1 MKNWFILFITISVS
15 VLVPQA
21 DALRETQE
29 ISNPWRVTENQIINV
44 SLVNNVHATPEKIA
58 IIKQTLLSDG
68 ILQINDNFI
77 QYGLKKHVST
87 YYFGWHGVL
96 SSITD
101 TKIPIPKN
109 FEISNL
115 PSIDGDIIV
124 ILSNI
129 KDRSGYTGYTKTI
142 LDNSQIVKAFI
153 IIFDVDSL
161 SNYQLGAIMR
171 HEFGHALG
179 LGHSSDPE
187 DLMASIIDTTYPYI
201 SQCNVMA
208 LKSLYDDQSK
218 VTCEK

>member
-1 MKNWFILFITISVS
+1 MSITVLFS
-15 VLVPQA
+15 QA
-21 DALRETQE
+21 DALREDTQD
-29 ISNPWRVTENQIINV
+29 PRYFWRINEDEPLFV
-44 SLVNNVHATPEKIA
+44 SLIDNRYVTPDRTA

-68 ILQINDNFI
+68 ILQIDDNFM
-77 QYGLKKHVST
+77 QKGLTRDVTT
-87 YYFGWHGVL
+87 YHFGWHGAL

-129 KDRSGYTGYTKTI
+129 KDHSDYTAYTKII
-142 LDNSQIVKAFI
+142 LDENQIVKAFI
-153 IIFDVDSL
+153 TIYDVDSL
-161 SNYQLGAIMR
+161 SNYQLGSIMR

-187 DLMASIIDTTYPYI
+187 DLMAPVIDTTYPYI
-201 SQCNVMA
+201 SRCSVMA
-208 LKSLYDDQSK
+208 LESLYDDQSI

>member
-1 MKNWFILFITISVS
+1 MFVI
-15 VLVPQA
+15 VPQD

-29 ISNPWRVTENQIINV
+29 ISHPWRMAENQIINV
-44 SLVNNVHATPEKIA
+44 SLINNIYATPEKIT

-68 ILQINDNFI
+68 ILQLDNFMHKS
-77 QYGLKKHVST
+77 LKRHVAT
-87 YYFGWHGVL
+87 YYFGWYGAI
-96 SSITD
+96 SGITD

-129 KDRSGYTGYTKTI
+129 KDRSGLSGYTKII
-142 LDNSQIVKAFI
+142 LDENQIVKAFI
-153 IIFDVDSL
+153 IIFDVESL
-161 SNYQLGAIMR
+161 SNYQLETLMR

-187 DLMASIIDTTYPYI
+187 DLMAFVIDMTYPYI
-201 SQCNVMA
+201 SQCSVMA
-208 LKSLYDDQSK
+208 LESLYNDQGK
-218 VTCEK
+218 VTCEMTVFNLE